1 MPTKK
6 DNQKTKQTKQ
16 AKTEKFQVTG
26 DEILKKVKKLI
37 KEGNIRRMV
46 IKNEKGVVIMEVPVT
61 VAVVGTVFAPILAAV
76 GALAA
81 LLTQAT
87 IEVERRK

>member
-61 VAVVGTVFAPILAAV
+61 IAVVGTVFAPILAAI

>member
-26 DEILKKVKKLI
+26 DEILKKVK
-37 KEGNIRRMV
+37 N
-46 IKNEKGVVIMEVPVT
+46 
-61 VAVVGTVFAPILAAV
+61 
-76 GALAA
+76 
-81 LLTQAT
+81 
-87 IEVERRK
+87 

>member
-1 MPTKK
+1 
-6 DNQKTKQTKQ
+6 
-16 AKTEKFQVTG
+16 
-26 DEILKKVKKLI
+26 
-37 KEGNIRRMV
+37 MV

-61 VAVVGTVFAPILAAV
+61 VAVVGTVFATILAAI